1 MFRPPPVS
9 IRYLSRGQSC
19 VRPRGVQCTGNE
31 KADSQ
36 CTTIPVRPRARSSS
50 VTEDPSAQSKDFD
63 RAVEVRVAPEDFQQ
77 QSFPVAARQLNF
89 CSCFETTHFDLRR
102 AQRGLSFTHRGG
114 VHFIAI
120 NFRTRASRSAKMPA
134 AFCLGRRNLVALHCQ
149 STIFASP
156 IDSTRA
162 RRELRRAPAS
172 FSS

>member
-1 MFRPPPVS
+1 MGKSPLKCSDNMKSVQGCSVLRQYQSAIFRAGRVASDQEASNAWAMRKP
-9 IRYLSRGQSC
+9 
-19 VRPRGVQCTGNE
+19 
-31 KADSQ
+31 
-36 CTTIPVRPRARSSS
+36 IPSSKHKRPRARSSS
-50 VTEDPSAQSKDFD
+50 VTEDPSAQSKEFD

-134 AFCLGRRNLVALHCQ
+134 AFCLVPPLPAGGR
-149 STIFASP
+149 P
-156 IDSTRA
+156 
-162 RRELRRAPAS
+162 AP
-172 FSS
+172 